1 MVFTNNHKKI
11 KKSEDQITLMLNI
24 EESEDL
30 KTWQKT
36 GEKMI
41 KTLQLKDGKK
51 FCRFALD
58 K

>member
-36 GEKMI
+36 CEKMI

>member
-41 KTLQLKDGKK
+41 KTL
-51 FCRFALD
+51 
-58 K
+58 